1 MIRRP
6 PRSTRTDTLFPSTTL
21 FRSLCALQAAPGGP
35 APVPVHDARD
45 VRGDAVG
52 IDSGDWHAV
61 ETNAP
66 GVLVSRVRHSPVAG
80 PLAVARCDPLRHRSL
95 RRDRRRAAL
104 VVDRAGC
111 VRLAVPDR
119 KSTVGTPVT

>member
-1 MIRRP
+1 MRIRDWSSDVCSSDLVLSGEGVDGEPSHAELQRALDGIEERLL
-6 PRSTRTDTLFPSTTL
+6 PRRVA
-21 FRSLCALQAAPGGP
+21 LCALQAAPGGP

-45 VRGDAVG
+45 VRGDAVR

-80 PLAVARCDPLRHRSL
+80 PLAVARCDRSDEQTSEL
-95 RRDRRRAAL
+95 Q
-104 VVDRAGC
+104 
-111 VRLAVPDR
+111 
-119 KSTVGTPVT
+119 